1 MKNLNFKL
9 AFIIAILSVY
19 FGFFAFDTAEMKEY
33 YQTSAYFFM
42 MFLCG
47 IWLYI
52 SFKYTYNFRD
62 IFQYL
67 NNNRIAIFS
76 SILFT
81 AIMFTSCKAELR
93 ILGDESN
100 LIGISKNIAKY
111 PHNINTIMS
120 EVEKNDIKYPTRL
133 FLNKR
138 PLLYS
143 FTLYILHRI
152 LGYSHINA
160 FILNGFAAFGCFV
173 AIYYLANSL
182 FKSKFYGVIAIIL
195 LASYPVYIL
204 SVTSAGFE
212 VFNLFWS
219 LVVFIV
225 LLNYLKNKTANNSE
239 YLIYAALMLAFT
251 RYEESVTL
259 LIVIFMIWINLPQY
273 EYKKLTKLFSI
284 WPIFCLPICWINLAT
299 NTPEYFETGSLETAY
314 GIKYLIPNLIKSFE
328 FFLNTNTKYGNVTL
342 YTLLTFATLII
353 LLTKIKKLK
362 NKFNLNIVSY
372 ITIFY
377 FTHSIIRF
385 FFSYSGDLTKS
396 HAHRLGIIYLPLLV
410 FASLYYIKTVVTKYK
425 FQKEHIAIFTT
436 FILIYNI
443 NISSNIYPTKDLT
456 TFNFL
461 KTTKNILEHYFPIK
475 NDYILMS
482 DGFSN
487 FFTVFSY
494 NTIDFMYFDQYF
506 DQFKDDIINNHV
518 WKYILYINT
527 SSKSNRILKTK
538 YKNCYNNI
546 LYSREIAGGKIT
558 IFLINPNKS

>member
-52 SFKYTYNFRD
+52 SFKYTSNFKN
-62 IFQYL
+62 IFKYL
-67 NNNRIAIFS
+67 NNNRIAILA

-100 LIGISKNIAKY
+100 LIGISKSILSY
-111 PHNINTIMS
+111 PHNINTLMS
-120 EVEKNDIKYPTRL
+120 EVEKNDEKFPIRL
-133 FLNKR
+133 WLNKR

-152 LGYSHINA
+152 LGYSYINA

-182 FKSKFYGVIAIIL
+182 FKSKFYGIISIIL
-195 LASYPVYIL
+195 LASYPVFIL

-212 VFNLFWS
+212 ILNLFWA
-219 LVVFIV
+219 LVVLIV
-225 LLNYLKNKTANNSE
+225 LLNYLRNKTANNSE
-239 YLIYAALMLAFT
+239 YLIYTALMLAFT
-251 RYEESVTL
+251 RYEEPITF
-259 LIVIFMIWINLPQY
+259 LILIFMIWINLPKY
-273 EYKKLTKLFSI
+273 EYNNFTKLFSI
-284 WPIFCLPICWINLAT
+284 WPIFCLPICWLNLVT
-299 NTPEYFETGSLETAY
+299 YTPEYLEVNSLKIAF
-314 GIKYLIPNLIKSFE
+314 GIKHLFPNLINFFE
-328 FFLNTNTKYGNVTL
+328 FLLNFNSRYGNVKI
-342 YTLLTFATLII
+342 YTLLTIATFFII
-353 LLTKIKKLK
+353 LTKLRKL
-362 NKFNLNIVSY
+362 NNLFIINVSAYVIFFY
-372 ITIFY
+372 I
-377 FTHSIIRF
+377 THSIVRF
-385 FFSYSGDLTKS
+385 FLSHGNLTQS
-396 HAHRLGIIYLPLLV
+396 HVNRLGIIYIPLLV
-410 FASLYYIKTVVTKYK
+410 FASLYYIKSFVVKYK
-425 FQKEHIAIFTT
+425 IQKNSITIFAI

-443 NISSNIYPTKDLT
+443 NISGNIYATKELSA
-456 TFNFL
+456 FKFL
-461 KTTKNILEHYFPIK
+461 KATKNIFERYFPIK

-487 FFTVFSY
+487 YFTVFSY
-494 NTIDFMYFDQYF
+494 NTVDFMYFDQYF
-506 DQFKDDIINNHV
+506 DQFKDDIINNHI

-527 SSKSNRILKTK
+527 SSKSNNILKNK
-538 YKNCYNNI
+538 YRNYYNNI
-546 LYSREIAGGKIT
+546 LYSREIGGGKFT